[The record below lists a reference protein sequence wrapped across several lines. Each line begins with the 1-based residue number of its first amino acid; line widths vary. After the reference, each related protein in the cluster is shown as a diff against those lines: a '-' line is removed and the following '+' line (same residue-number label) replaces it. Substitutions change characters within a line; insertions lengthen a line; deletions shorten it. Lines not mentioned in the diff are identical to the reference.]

1 MKYYVLHS
9 LRIQTN
15 NLNNKC
21 NKITQYETC
30 FLLFNLMFLV
40 LTFNYIN
47 TIPNYYNIIIFL
59 GKKIILI

>member
-1 MKYYVLHS
+1 MKYYVLHL

-15 NLNNKC
+15 NLNNKF

-47 TIPNYYNIIIFL
+47 TIPNYYNILIFL
-59 GKKIILI
+59 GKKIIII